1 MAEPMLKFDAVDLY
15 YGPVQALKKVS
26 LSVQPGETVALIGAN
41 GAGNRRC

>member
-26 LSVQPGETVALIGAN
+26 LSVQPGVS
-41 GAGNRRC
+41 RREKSTFRGSP